1 MNDFN
6 RNCDTKEIMPKNS
19 IVVFQVNSAKENL
32 PRRRPFVFRQLTF
45 LKYPIELIYYEKR
58 Y

>member
-32 PRRRPFVFRQLTF
+32 PSMRPFVFRQLTF
-45 LKYPIELIYYEKR
+45 LKYPIELIYYE
-58 Y
+58 